1 VRLVL
6 AALFA
11 VYVAVVAAMPH
22 GHGQAHGAAHDRHE
36 CIACTTAGSLA
47 WEPDVPDVAPRM
59 LPLEQSV
66 ATPESVPSS
75 GAPLGAIP
83 GQSPPVA

>member
-1 VRLVL
+1 VL
-6 AALFA
+6 ATVFA
-11 VYVAVVAAMPH
+11 VYIAVVAALPH
-22 GHGQAHGAAHDRHE
+22 GHAHGASHNRHE

-66 ATPESVPSS
+66 ATPESVLSS